1 VARALRVAL
10 IAAVVIAT
18 TAVVVRI
25 SGRFS
30 VDDIVNVETLSDE
43 ALPELLQRLR
53 DFHRVVTRDGKK
65 LLEVSAKEA
74 SFFRDTS
81 AVEIIAPSV
90 RFFDEGE
97 QVGEISGGRGT
108 LVLDDG
114 AVSSVEVTEGVR
126 LAFVQFEITADGAFY
141 DREADLVITQGRATL
156 KSDEFE
162 VSGKGMTV
170 DLAAETLR
178 ISDGVAM
185 KVFRTTRP
193 HQRARS

>member
-10 IAAVVIAT
+10 IAAVVVAAS
-18 TAVVVRI
+18 AVVLRVA
-25 SGRFS
+25 GRFS
-30 VDDIVNVETLSDE
+30 VEDIVSVETLSDE
-43 ALPELLQRLR
+43 ALPELLQRIR

-81 AVEIIAPSV
+81 AVEIVAPSV
-90 RFFDEGE
+90 RFFDQGE

-114 AVSSVEVTEGVR
+114 AVTSVEVTGGVR
-126 LAFVQFEITADGAFY
+126 LAFVQFEITAEGAFY
-141 DREADLVITQGRATL
+141 DREADRVITHGKATL
-156 KSDEFE
+156 RSDEFE
-162 VSGKGMTV
+162 VSGTGMTV
-170 DLAAETLR
+170 DLGAETLA

-185 KVFRTTRP
+185 RVFRTG
-193 HQRARS
+193 RARERAPS